1 MSYWNNSPRLRL
13 CHPPDHRYIWV
24 QANEALHSE
33 LFLSP
38 GISTVISIILNVH
51 GRPSTSMFGNG
62 GMVGTAVALSNS
74 LGLNRDCSAW
84 EISPGEKALRSR
96 IWSIVVLM
104 DRWYVV
110 QGLLR
115 FFRDTDCVTGQVL
128 LTVHHS

>member
-1 MSYWNNSPRLRL
+1 
-13 CHPPDHRYIWV
+13 
-24 QANEALHSE
+24 
-33 LFLSP
+33 
-38 GISTVISIILNVH
+38 
-51 GRPSTSMFGNG
+51 MFGNG

-110 QGLLR
+110 QGLIRLI
-115 FFRDTDCVTGQVL
+115 RDTNFVIGQVS
-128 LTVHHS
+128 LTAHHC

>member
-1 MSYWNNSPRLRL
+1 
-13 CHPPDHRYIWV
+13 
-24 QANEALHSE
+24 
-33 LFLSP
+33 
-38 GISTVISIILNVH
+38 
-51 GRPSTSMFGNG
+51 MFGNG

-128 LTVHHS
+128 LMVHHS